1 MSALRAAPG
10 IHVSN
15 DWAHVGVVGHHR
27 SRGRRHCA
35 ARRRRPH
42 LGHSLRGVH
51 TRDRRQHHAAFEF
64 RQRISDRRYP
74 GRHHHRCNAGPTFPG
89 TEIVKR
95 PGVGSPV
102 ADHMTRS
109 WEEDMRKRIIL
120 GLAVAMA
127 ALMGVAHAE
136 DKKVTIGVSIPAADH
151 GWTAG
156 VVFHA
161 QRMAKLL
168 MAQHPGLNVIVKTSP
183 DPATQANAVQDLV
196 TQGINALVILPS
208 DPDPLVNA
216 IKEVKNKNIFV
227 TLVDRAPSN
236 NDNSVRDLYVAGN
249 NPALGATAGEYI
261 KKNTPNAQV
270 AVIRGLPIPI
280 DQQRQDGFDKAI
292 SGSGVKVIQK
302 QFGNWNRD
310 DAFKVMQD
318 YLTKYPKIDVVW
330 CQDDDMAV
338 GVLQAIDQ
346 AKRTEIQYV
355 IAGAGSKDMVK
366 KVMDGDKLVPV
377 DVLYP
382 PAMVATAMELTAA
395 NFYNQVP
402 VRGSYILDATL
413 ITKDNAKGFYFPDS
427 PF

>member
-1 MSALRAAPG
+1 
-10 IHVSN
+10 
-15 DWAHVGVVGHHR
+15 
-27 SRGRRHCA
+27 
-35 ARRRRPH
+35 
-42 LGHSLRGVH
+42 
-51 TRDRRQHHAAFEF
+51 
-64 RQRISDRRYP
+64 
-74 GRHHHRCNAGPTFPG
+74 
-89 TEIVKR
+89 
-95 PGVGSPV
+95 
-102 ADHMTRS
+102 
-109 WEEDMRKRIIL
+109 MRKRIL
-120 GLAVAMA
+120 GLAVVMT
-127 ALMGVAHAE
+127 ALMGAAHAE

-161 QRMAKLL
+161 ERMAKLL
-168 MAQHPGLNVIVKTSP
+168 MAQHPGLNVIVKTAP
-183 DPATQANAVQDLV
+183 DPATQANSVQDLV
-196 TQGINALVILPS
+196 TRGINALVILPS

-227 TLVDRAPSN
+227 ALVDRAPST

-292 SGSGVKVIQK
+292 AGSNVKVLAK

-318 YLTKYPKIDVVW
+318 YLTKFPKIDVVW

-346 AKRTEIQYV
+346 AKRTDIQYV

-366 KVMDGDKLVPV
+366 KVMDGDKLIPV

-395 NFYNQVP
+395 NFYNQAP

-413 ITKDNAKGFYFPDS
+413 ITKANAKDFYFPDS

>member
-1 MSALRAAPG
+1 
-10 IHVSN
+10 
-15 DWAHVGVVGHHR
+15 
-27 SRGRRHCA
+27 
-35 ARRRRPH
+35 
-42 LGHSLRGVH
+42 
-51 TRDRRQHHAAFEF
+51 
-64 RQRISDRRYP
+64 
-74 GRHHHRCNAGPTFPG
+74 
-89 TEIVKR
+89 
-95 PGVGSPV
+95 
-102 ADHMTRS
+102 
-109 WEEDMRKRIIL
+109 MRKRIL
-120 GLAVAMA
+120 GLAVVMT

-161 QRMAKLL
+161 ERMAKLL
-168 MAQHPGLNVIVKTSP
+168 MAQHPGLNVIVKTAP
-183 DPATQANAVQDLV
+183 DPATQANSVQDLV
-196 TQGINALVILPS
+196 TRGINALVILPS

-227 TLVDRAPSN
+227 ALVDRAPST

-292 SGSGVKVIQK
+292 AGSNVKVLAK

-318 YLTKYPKIDVVW
+318 YLTKFPKIDVVW

-346 AKRTEIQYV
+346 AKRTDIQYV

-366 KVMDGDKLVPV
+366 KVMDGDKLIPV

-395 NFYNQVP
+395 NFYNQAP

-413 ITKDNAKGFYFPDS
+413 VTKANAKDFYFPDS

>member
-1 MSALRAAPG
+1 
-10 IHVSN
+10 
-15 DWAHVGVVGHHR
+15 
-27 SRGRRHCA
+27 
-35 ARRRRPH
+35 
-42 LGHSLRGVH
+42 
-51 TRDRRQHHAAFEF
+51 
-64 RQRISDRRYP
+64 
-74 GRHHHRCNAGPTFPG
+74 
-89 TEIVKR
+89 
-95 PGVGSPV
+95 
-102 ADHMTRS
+102 
-109 WEEDMRKRIIL
+109 MRKRILCL
-120 GLAVAMA
+120 GVIMA
-127 ALMGVAHAE
+127 ALMGGAHAE

-161 QRMAKLL
+161 ERMAKLL
-168 MAQHPGLNVIVKTSP
+168 MAQHPGLNVIVKTAP
-183 DPATQANAVQDLV
+183 DPATQANSVQDLV
-196 TQGINALVILPS
+196 TRGINALVILPS

-227 TLVDRAPSN
+227 ALVDRAPSN

-292 SGSGVKVIQK
+292 SGSNVKVLAK

-318 YLTKYPKIDVVW
+318 YLTKFPKIDVVW

-346 AKRTEIQYV
+346 AKRTDIQYV

-366 KVMDGDKLVPV
+366 KVMDGDKLIPV

-395 NFYNQVP
+395 NFYNQAP

-413 ITKDNAKGFYFPDS
+413 VTKANAKDFYFADS